1 MDCAAPIVVIPT
13 FNEAENLRRLL
24 PQLLALSIK
33 VLIVDDASTDGS
45 ANVVREYG
53 AKTGRVDIL
62 ERPGKLG
69 LGSAYRDGFA
79 RVLDA
84 GYSYV
89 IQMDADGSHRVD
101 DLKKMLEFSDQ
112 NRGVELIIG
121 SRWIN
126 GGSVQN
132 WPKRREV
139 LSRLA
144 NLYSRTMLGLKV
156 KDSTAGFRIYSSSL
170 LRRMNL
176 SQISSEGYAFQIEMT
191 QEAVRVG
198 AKIREVPILFIERE
212 IGVSKMSS
220 RIIRE
225 ALFKVTKWGF
235 TRLFGR

>member
-53 AKTGRVDIL
+53 AKTGGVDIL